1 MACGILSAQGSNPYP
16 LQAVALPQRESESV
30 TCSVMSDSLRPHG
43 LQPARLLCPWNF
55 PGKNTEVGSHSI
67 LQPARLLR
75 PWNSPGKNTGVGSHS
90 LLQGIFPSQESNLGF
105 LYCRQILYHLSHWGS
120 PKQNIFPPNILPG
133 DLLPSAPL
141 TIILEIPF
149 ASLVVRSPIS

>member
-1 MACGILSAQGSNPYP
+1 MAYGILSAQGSNPYP

-43 LQPARLLCPWNF
+43 LQPARLLCPWN
-55 PGKNTEVGSHSI
+55 
-67 LQPARLLR
+67 
-75 PWNSPGKNTGVGSHS
+75 SPGKNTGVGSHS

-120 PKQNIFPPNILPG
+120 PEQNIFPPNILPG